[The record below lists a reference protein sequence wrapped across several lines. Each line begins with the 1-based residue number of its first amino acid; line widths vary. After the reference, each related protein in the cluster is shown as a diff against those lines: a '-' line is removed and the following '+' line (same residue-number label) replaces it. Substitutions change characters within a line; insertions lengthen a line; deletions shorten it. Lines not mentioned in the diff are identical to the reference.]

1 MFALLR
7 KLDFCQHL
15 SYSDSY
21 IVFVYGCSMLRLL
34 LQVADTY
41 AVCAACSRLSCDLR
55 TCDKCGS
62 SLSDDSTAHCYSSDP
77 KRLHAE
83 PSAVH
88 CSASV
93 VACPVSA
100 SDSLPC
106 GTSAISVGNIDSAVR
121 PQALYVNVN
130 NQAFPVIGVGSA
142 PAVSGTLALSH
153 PLFVSSAS
161 TAVGQYGTVVASQA
175 GGSLGNRLVPSNS
188 RPISTVTA
196 SATAVNVQRTETVA
210 SVPQYNLPSY
220 NLQPPPPPFAAS
232 VARLPGIVSGSLQ
245 AAVVPTPSAAQLG
258 SVAQSVQVNAVQI
271 RIGAKK
277 FKPSSAVTFK
287 DDGILFTLK
296 GL

>member
-1 MFALLR
+1 
-7 KLDFCQHL
+7 
-15 SYSDSY
+15 
-21 IVFVYGCSMLRLL
+21 MLRLS
-34 LQVADTY
+34 QVTDTY

-62 SLSDDSTAHCYSSDP
+62 SLSDDSAAHCYSSDP
-77 KRLHAE
+77 KRLRTE
-83 PSAVH
+83 PSANH
-88 CSASV
+88 CSAS
-93 VACPVSA
+93 AAAFPVS
-100 SDSLPC
+100 SGDSLLC
-106 GTSAISVGNIDSAVR
+106 GTSTVSVENVDHAVR

-130 NQAFPVIGVGSA
+130 NQAFPVIGVGAA

-153 PLFVSSAS
+153 PLLVCSSTSA
-161 TAVGQYGTVVASQA
+161 GQCGTIATSHA
-175 GGSLGNRLVPSNS
+175 GGSLCNKLVPSNS
-188 RPISTVTA
+188 RPISTVTTGCA
-196 SATAVNVQRTETVA
+196 GLNIQRTETVA
-210 SVPQYNLPSY
+210 SVPQYTLPSY

-258 SVAQSVQVNAVQI
+258 SAAQSVQVNAVQI

-296 GL
+296 GLYLHCSSR